1 MIRFLENN
9 CLIIF
14 FLAIFFLIIAVFEII
29 LFLQWRKKNKYETQ
43 MLIYRD
49 KALVRQIDAH
59 FIFNFLNSL
68 QSHLISDDKVS
79 AIKNLG
85 KFSNVL
91 RRFLE
96 NSLHSQLIIQKEID
110 ALKLYMEV
118 EQFRFK
124 NVFDFEINIDPNIN
138 PSYYK
143 MPSFLLQPF
152 VENALYHGV
161 LYLKEE
167 DNRKGKIKIDFKLL
181 KNAIQITVDDNGVGR
196 TVAQTIET
204 NREKKSLGNQ
214 FIEKRLETLSNI
226 FKKKFSVRF
235 IDKIDEETK
244 KPIGTKVEIMIPQ
257 ILKK

>member
-1 MIRFLENN
+1 
-9 CLIIF
+9 
-14 FLAIFFLIIAVFEII
+14 
-29 LFLQWRKKNKYETQ
+29 
-43 MLIYRD
+43 MLTYRD

-68 QSHLISDDKVS
+68 QSHLISDNKVD

-110 ALKLYMEV
+110 ALKLYMEI

-124 NVFDFEINIDPNIN
+124 NIFDFEINIDPQIN
-138 PSYYK
+138 TAYYK

-152 VENALYHGV
+152 VENALHHGV

-167 DNRKGKIKIDFKLL
+167 DNRKGKIKINFKLL
-181 KNAIQITVDDNGVGR
+181 KNALQITVDDNGVGR
-196 TVAQTIET
+196 ETAKTIET
-204 NREKKSLGNQ
+204 NREKKSLGNM

-226 FKKKFSVRF
+226 FKKKFSVQI
-235 IDKIDEETK
+235 IDKKDEKTDK
-244 KPIGTKVEIMIPQ
+244 SIGTKVIILIPQ
-257 ILKK
+257 LI

>member
-1 MIRFLENN
+1 
-9 CLIIF
+9 
-14 FLAIFFLIIAVFEII
+14 LAIFFLIIAIFELI
-29 LFLQWRKKNKYETQ
+29 LFFQWRKKSKYEAL

-49 KALVRQIDAH
+49 KAIVRQIDAH

-96 NSLHSQLIIQKEID
+96 NSLHPQLLIQKEID
-110 ALKLYMEV
+110 ALQLYMEV

-124 NVFDFEINIDPNIN
+124 SKFDFEINIDPLIN
-138 PSYYK
+138 PVYYK

-167 DNRKGKIKIDFKLL
+167 DHRKGKIKIDFKLL

-196 TVAQTIET
+196 KIAQTIET
-204 NREKKSLGNQ
+204 NQEKKSLGNK
-214 FIEKRLETLSNI
+214 FINKRLEILSRI
-226 FKKKFSVRF
+226 FKKNFSVQI
-235 IDKIDEETK
+235 IDKKDEKTD
-244 KPIGTKVEIMIPQ
+244 KPIGTKVIILIPQ
-257 ILKK
+257 LY

>member
-14 FLAIFFLIIAVFEII
+14 FLSIFFLIIAFLEVI
-29 LFLQWRKKNKYETQ
+29 LSLQWRKKSKYETQ

-68 QSHLISDDKVS
+68 QSHLISDDKVD

-96 NSLHSQLIIQKEID
+96 NSLHSELVIQKEID

-124 NVFDFEINIDPNIN
+124 NSFDFEINIDSQIN
-138 PSYYK
+138 TVYYK

-196 TVAQTIET
+196 EIAQTIEI
-204 NREKKSLGNQ
+204 NREKKSLGNK
-214 FIEKRLETLSNI
+214 FIEKRLETLSSI
-226 FKKKFSVRF
+226 FKKNFSVQI
-235 IDKIDEETK
+235 IDKKDEKTDK
-244 KPIGTKVEIMIPQ
+244 SIGTKVIILIPQ
-257 ILKK
+257 LY